1 MQRKMKTKENSVVCY
16 RNHFRSSTW
25 IPADTN
31 RYTFMKYYEK
41 IPNIFSRG
49 AIAQDIMKS
58 INFISIGA
66 ATAAMEMP
74 SYSSGAQCG

>member
-1 MQRKMKTKENSVVCY
+1 
-16 RNHFRSSTW
+16 
-25 IPADTN
+25 
-31 RYTFMKYYEK
+31 MKYYEK